1 MNAAHI
7 SNVSNPKSRQVYSN
21 KVHLQE
27 YNNKNTIGYC
37 RGTTVIY
44 IQTLSNSSVSS
55 SWFWLCKWSF
65 FTVVHVAVGRVAALG
80 TRWEQENTGG
90 GASHWPEKEISYAW
104 SIEDQQILFHGIGR
118 VWTIPR
124 LVLVSLRLLQTQNL
138 LCSPWVSVC
147 TFDAGQTTKSGNLNF
162 PLFSTTLSPK
172 ALALRRDIS
181 CSRAWTTKPIYEK
194 RYTGSI
200 IRPFCL
206 KTQLLFW

>member
-7 SNVSNPKSRQVYSN
+7 SNVSNPKSRQVYGN

-55 SWFWLCKWSF
+55 SWFWLWKWSF
-65 FTVVHVAVGRVAALG
+65 FTVVQVAVGRVVALG
-80 TRWEQENTGG
+80 TRSVQEKTG
-90 GASHWPEKEISYAW
+90 GASQWPEKEIHYAW

-118 VWTIPR
+118 VWTIPW
-124 LVLVSLRLLQTQNL
+124 LVLVPLRLLQTQNL
-138 LCSPWVSVC
+138 LCSPWVAVR

-172 ALALRRDIS
+172 ALALRGDIS
-181 CSRAWTTKPIYEK
+181 CSTAWTTKAK
-194 RYTGSI
+194 KKYTGS
-200 IRPFCL
+200 
-206 KTQLLFW
+206 